1 MFPGTSPFREV
12 ALTPHLLGV
21 WAANRLPLSWSWK
34 LSLAEGNCFA
44 YA

>member
-1 MFPGTSPFREV
+1 MFRGTSPFRAV

-21 WAANRLPLSWSWK
+21 WAADRLQLSQSWK
-34 LSLAEGNCFA
+34 LSIAEGNCFA